1 MGLPWEQVF
10 AGSNPAAQI
19 NYFCMYYFIK
29 IYFQIMKTCT
39 RCKEKLEF
47 SNFSIINN
55 KTGKM
60 ASMCKPCLR
69 EYNREYWSKVK
80 HLKNPQKNAR
90 SRRKRIE
97 IRKFIIAVLQS
108 NICADCGISDWRVLE
123 FDHRDRKLKKF
134 NLADSTQHSLKKVK
148 AEIAKCDI
156 VCANCHNI
164 RTIEQR
170 NYYSGLI

>member
-1 MGLPWEQVF
+1 M
-10 AGSNPAAQI
+10 
-19 NYFCMYYFIK
+19 
-29 IYFQIMKTCT
+29 
-39 RCKEKLEF
+39 
-47 SNFSIINN
+47 INN
-55 KTGKM
+55 KSGKI

-80 HLKNPQKNAR
+80 HLKNPQKNER
-90 SRRKRIE
+90 TKNKRIE
-97 IRKFIIAVLQS
+97 IRKYILSVLQT

-123 FDHRDRKLKKF
+123 FDHKDRKSKKF
-134 NLADSTQHSLKKVK
+134 NLADSTQYSLNKVK
-148 AEIAKCDI
+148 DEIAKCDI